1 MDTKLSI
8 ALLSGMSLFLS
19 LGDFAVSDAAG
30 DNMNW
35 SYAMGGTVQAN
46 PTDFDELMAALP
58 PREEPPK
65 KPCASDCAGQPQKS
79 LTLTYEDEAM
89 PLAERV
95 EMGNVAPKEVENTS
109 PNLVSVRERMAVN
122 EQVQEAPQPMT
133 LAVSQKE
140 VIKAENVPQEAYPMP
155 PQIETRYV
163 ESNPQTVQYPI
174 TRQYPISVQYPVTV
188 QRNMTVEQPVV
199 MQQPVIVRRP
209 VVVQQ
214 DVMVRHQPTFVQQ
227 QPMIM
232 QQQPAFIQQQPV
244 YVQAP
249 AVPMSQDT
257 LNSLNGMIAQPQF
270 MPAPVMQPVMQPQMP
285 MMQGAYL
292 PYPQQYQVQGQIQAQ
307 PVYTT
312 MPPMYVQPQMVQQ
325 APAY

>member
-1 MDTKLSI
+1 MDTKLSV
-8 ALLSGMSLFLS
+8 ALLSGMSLFMS
-19 LGDFAVSDAAG
+19 LGAFAISSETG

-35 SYAMGGTVQAN
+35 SYAMGGSIQSN
-46 PTDFDELMAALP
+46 PTDFDELMATLP
-58 PREEPPK
+58 SADEPKVKNNRTEVCPAYTS
-65 KPCASDCAGQPQKS
+65 KP

-95 EMGNVAPKEVENTS
+95 EMGSVSQKENT
-109 PNLVSVRERMAVN
+109 PHDLVSVRDRKVVN
-122 EQVQEAPQPMT
+122 EQVQVEGQ
-133 LAVSQKE
+133 V
-140 VIKAENVPQEAYPMP
+140 

-163 ESNPQTVQYPI
+163 ESDPQKIQYPI
-174 TRQYPISVQYPVTV
+174 TRQYPISVQYPITV

-232 QQQPAFIQQQPV
+232 QQQPV

-249 AVPMSQDT
+249 AVPMNQET

-270 MPAPVMQPVMQPQMP
+270 ISAPMMQPIMQPQMSVI
-285 MMQGAYL
+285 QNAYL

-312 MPPMYVQPQMVQQ
+312 MPPMYVQPQIAQQ

>member
-8 ALLSGMSLFLS
+8 ALLSGMSLFMS
-19 LGDFAVSDAAG
+19 LGAFAVSDAAG

-65 KPCASDCAGQPQKS
+65 KPCASDCAGRPQKS

-95 EMGNVAPKEVENTS
+95 EMGPVAKIEKGNISLSSGSTQNQKP
-109 PNLVSVRERMAVN
+109 P
-122 EQVQEAPQPMT
+122 VQIESQPM
-133 LAVSQKE
+133 
-140 VIKAENVPQEAYPMP
+140 
-155 PQIETRYV
+155 QIETRYV

-174 TRQYPISVQYPVTV
+174 TRQYPISVQYPVMV

-270 MPAPVMQPVMQPQMP
+270 MPAPVMQPVMQPQM
-285 MMQGAYL
+285 
-292 PYPQQYQVQGQIQAQ
+292 
-307 PVYTT
+307 
-312 MPPMYVQPQMVQQ
+312 VQQ